1 MATTV
6 RTKLRRLIASASNR
20 SNGSISISICRQLSS
35 ATEAAEAV
43 GSRGVVGLG
52 VFGLKDYE
60 DYRRSLYGDITH
72 KALLVDAAGTLL
84 VPSQP
89 MAQVMRMNC
98 LFCFF
103 IFQNFSILFIYN
115 IINLFFFKFCRY
127 IERLERSMVLPTL
140 RLRYWTDTEGL
151 MSSHGED
158 LVSGPFYFHFLQF
171 FYIYLLHISYCF
183 FFPTKPTLLDTSRIF
198 GILLF
203 WPSWFDKKVKL
214 VSLSTEIVTKQK

>member
-6 RTKLRRLIASASNR
+6 RTKLRRLIASAGNR

-103 IFQNFSILFIYN
+103 IFL
-115 IINLFFFKFCRY
+115 K
-127 IERLERSMVLPTL
+127 
-140 RLRYWTDTEGL
+140 
-151 MSSHGED
+151 
-158 LVSGPFYFHFLQF
+158 F
-171 FYIYLLHISYCF
+171 FYLIYL
-183 FFPTKPTLLDTSRIF
+183 
-198 GILLF
+198 
-203 WPSWFDKKVKL
+203 
-214 VSLSTEIVTKQK
+214 

>member
-1 MATTV
+1 MHHKINKWSWGMALMATTV
-6 RTKLRRLIASASNR
+6 RTKLRRLIASAGNR
-20 SNGSISISICRQLSS
+20 SNGSISISICRQLSA

-103 IFQNFSILFIYN
+103 IFFNFSILFIYN
-115 IINLFFFKFCRY
+115 VINLFF
-127 IERLERSMVLPTL
+127 L
-140 RLRYWTDTEGL
+140 
-151 MSSHGED
+151 
-158 LVSGPFYFHFLQF
+158 
-171 FYIYLLHISYCF
+171 
-183 FFPTKPTLLDTSRIF
+183 
-198 GILLF
+198 IL
-203 WPSWFDKKVKL
+203 
-214 VSLSTEIVTKQK
+214 